1 MGKAVRRGDSEVRV
15 HANTVGSATPDRH
28 GEAPSLTGLGKRPA
42 FSRMCVLTRDEIMK
56 ELDSGRLK
64 IEPFFEDQVGPAS
77 IDLHLG
83 HSIRQLPRSSNG
95 PLHVTDDAD
104 PSANTQLIEVE
115 DYFVLDPGSSVH
127 GATLERVS
135 LPPNLCAWIEG
146 RSRIARF
153 GLTVHVSS
161 GFVQPGVSN
170 HQVLELANL
179 SSVALALHPGIRICQ
194 IVLERTEGQAV
205 YRGRFAHQ
213 AAP

>member
-1 MGKAVRRGDSEVRV
+1 
-15 HANTVGSATPDRH
+15 
-28 GEAPSLTGLGKRPA
+28 
-42 FSRMCVLTRDEIMK
+42 MCVLTHDEILK

-64 IEPFFEDQVGPAS
+64 IDPFNRDQVGAAS

-83 HSIRQLPRSSNG
+83 HSIRKLPRSSNG

-104 PSANTQLIEVE
+104 PSANTELFEVQ
-115 DYFVLDPGSSVH
+115 DFFVLDPGESVH

-135 LPPNLCAWIEG
+135 LPSNLCAWIEG

-170 HQVLELANL
+170 VQVVELANL
-179 SSVALALHPGIRICQ
+179 SSVPLALHPGIRICQ
-194 IVLERTEGQAV
+194 IVLERTEGHAV
-205 YRGRFAHQ
+205 YRGRFANQ
-213 AAP
+213 VTP